1 LSATSRPPGGSMK
14 KECTNT
20 SRIAP
25 LSFKCASSL
34 ESHPRIHSRQLCL
47 PFSPTSIP
55 QASHQNRWMENG
67 LPETIP
73 SYGALTEA
81 PGVFEH
87 PISGAVHNL
96 QSPAYGTATAGW
108 PSSFGDAAPQA
119 QYAAIAYP
127 PGYPNMLPETQHSTA
142 ASTGGSVPA
151 TNPVGGQ
158 QGGQPVANAAAGA
171 AGSHNG
177 EYLCLL
183 SDDDGDWDL
192 SDAHQK

>member
-1 LSATSRPPGGSMK
+1 MHKHIGDRTFVFQVCLKPGK
-14 KECTNT
+14 
-20 SRIAP
+20 
-25 LSFKCASSL
+25 SS
-34 ESHPRIHSRQLCL
+34 SNPQQTAV
-47 PFSPTSIP
+47 PTVLANQYA
-55 QASHQNRWMENG
+55 QASHQNRWMQSG

-87 PISGAVHNL
+87 PISGAVHNM

-108 PSSFGDAAPQA
+108 PSSFGDAVPQA

-127 PGYPNMLPETQHSTA
+127 PGYPNMLPGTQHSTA

-158 QGGQPVANAAAGA
+158 QAGQPVANAAPGA

-177 EYLCLL
+177 EYLGLL
-183 SDDDGDWDL
+183 SDDDADWDL
-192 SDAHQK
+192 SDAQQK